1 MDEPEPLIDPDML
14 LHVICLT
21 LIVWAALASTVLIIY
36 T

>member
-14 LHVICLT
+14 LHMICLA
-21 LIVWAALASTVLIIY
+21 LVVWAALASTVLILF